1 MRKLYVGIDLG
12 CKTCAGAVRD
22 SKGKLL
28 ETCGFPT
35 SAENLID
42 FVGKQKGEVR
52 VLVEECE
59 LAGEKK
65 LYLRG
70 TPPSPR
76 PTSTNTWRI
85 TASSM
90 PSGSRPTPTST
101 GG

>member
-42 FVGKQKGEVR
+42 FVGKQKGEVW

-59 LAGEKK
+59 LAGWVYRT
-65 LYLRG
+65 LLPDIRHI
-70 TPPSPR
+70 PL
-76 PTSTNTWRI
+76 
-85 TASSM
+85 
-90 PSGSRPTPTST
+90 PTP
-101 GG
+101 